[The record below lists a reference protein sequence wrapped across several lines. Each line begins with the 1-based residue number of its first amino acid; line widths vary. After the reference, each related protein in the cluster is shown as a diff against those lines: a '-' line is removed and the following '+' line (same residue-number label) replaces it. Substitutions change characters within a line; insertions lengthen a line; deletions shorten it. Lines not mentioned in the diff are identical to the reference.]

1 MPDSRS
7 KRVLYLDD
15 DQGLVRL
22 VQKSLLRLGYEVVSA
37 GSWAAAQAA
46 LADGVI
52 DVIALDHDL
61 GSETGLDIIA
71 QLGELPKHP
80 PVVYVTGSSEL
91 SVAVAAL
98 KAGASDFVPKTVSED
113 FMALLNSAFRRA
125 IEKERLRERKEQAE
139 AEVRAARD
147 RAELLLQEVNH
158 RIANSLAMAASFVN
172 LQAGSLADGAA
183 KAALEETKNRI
194 HAISLVHRQ
203 LYTKGDF
210 RLVELNDYLANLIE
224 QMRASARSGDEGI
237 AIHHDLA
244 HVELPI
250 DASVNLGVIVAEWI
264 SNALKYAYP
273 SGQGRIDVTL
283 VLLDDGRA
291 QLTVADRGVGREGD
305 AGRQGTGFGTRIVSV
320 MADSMAGSIDYRRA
334 NPGTIAELTFPLRI
348 TYPAQDTDGRKET
361 P

>member
-1 MPDSRS
+1 MPDSRT

-15 DQGLVRL
+15 DAGLVRL
-22 VQKSLLRLGYEVVSA
+22 VQKSLARQGYEIIPATQSE
-37 GSWAAAQAA
+37 AAQAT
-46 LADGVI
+46 LARDRI

-61 GSETGLDIIA
+61 GSETGLDILT
-71 QLGELPKHP
+71 QLAALPKHP

-113 FMALLNSAFRRA
+113 FMQLLDSAFRRA
-125 IEKERLRERKEQAE
+125 IEKERLREKKEQAE

-172 LQAGSLADGAA
+172 LQAGTLADGAA
-183 KAALEETKNRI
+183 RTALQETKNRI

-210 RLVELNDYLANLIE
+210 RVVALNDYLANLIE
-224 QMRASARSGDEGI
+224 QIKNSAHGGHAEI
-237 AIHHDLA
+237 TIHHDLA
-244 HVELPI
+244 AIELPI
-250 DASVNLGVIVAEWI
+250 DASINLGVIVTEWI

-273 SGQGRIDVTL
+273 SGSGRIDVNL
-283 VLLDDGRA
+283 ALAENGAAR
-291 QLTVADRGVGREGD
+291 LTVTDKGVGRSDKD
-305 AGRQGTGFGTRIVSV
+305 AQQGTGFGTRIVNV
-320 MADSMAGSIDYRRA
+320 MADSMSGDLEYKQGQ
-334 NPGTIAELTFPLRI
+334 PGTIATLTFPLRQVF
-348 TYPAQDTDGRKET
+348 PAPEKKED
-361 P
+361 